1 MATRRPNLFE
11 RERVVLTFDHA
22 QATATTVFKLW
33 KVPAGK
39 KFQLERASYINPTG
53 LAADNTNA
61 FAGEI
66 KKGST
71 VMATLFNTDSGD
83 AGGAALA
90 ADTFVEGSLSATAA
104 NQWADAGDV
113 IDLTLTKEGTATLP
127 AGRVVLEGYLY

>member
-11 RERVVLTFDHA
+11 RERVVITFDHA
-22 QATATTVFKLW
+22 QATATTVSKLW

-53 LAADNTNA
+53 LAGDAANA
-61 FAGEI
+61 FTGAI
-66 KKGST
+66 KNGAD
-71 VMATLFNTDSGD
+71 VMATLFNTETDN
-83 AGGAALA
+83 GGAALA
-90 ADTFVEGSLSATAA
+90 ADTFVEGTLHATPT

-113 IDLTLTKEGTATLP
+113 VDLTLTEVGTATLP